1 MQQVMMKSITLDAI
15 IMKTKFLLYLSFL
28 IQTIGLSQ
36 ITCDFFDD
44 YSDPTDWTNVYIYP
58 GIAPCSL
65 DPQSGTLEVT
75 GGQVVF
81 TDVNDGN
88 DTRIHRDLGITLSN
102 DAWTANFDFKA
113 TDIGEGVTPIV
124 GHVIFALS
132 AGTNC
137 PFNDSTYHCD
147 ISDQDG
153 ITVWY
158 ISEYDPVASTTGF
171 YIYAKNGTAWVSS
184 WGIDWVTAEVGQ
196 QYYMTLKR
204 IATDFV
210 TLDVYTDPDRTVLE
224 GSIECFEIPD
234 DVTDLNV
241 LQHGN
246 APWGFYTR
254 TLTGTLD
261 NTCIFD
267 NITETAYIIG
277 PDSVCSSEIAEYS
290 LSGGSG
296 SIEWSLPGVVSYTE
310 VGSNSIEITD
320 WGGLSFVTISAE
332 ITTDCET
339 YTITY
344 DVYISESFTITE
356 TFNICENDTIFVFGV
371 AVSDAG
377 IFIDTISGIGLCDS
391 IHTIIV
397 NTLDTLTTAETIS
410 ICINDT
416 IFIDG
421 APVSDPGIY
430 FQNYISMNGCDS
442 IHAIIVETVD
452 TIFTNETVTICS
464 GQSALIFGN
473 IETEAGD
480 YTDFLYSLS
489 GCDSIHTISLVIQPP
504 VDVYFT
510 LDTVVYDG
518 SGVVLDPYITGTA
531 TNVSWSPN
539 DYLSC
544 YDCLNPTAFPAESG
558 WYYITVTD
566 ANGCTDIDSI
576 YILIDFDFAILAPNA
591 FSPNGDGI
599 NDEFN
604 IFGSGECDL
613 IYLRIYNRWG
623 ALIFES
629 IDINIGWDGIYNNI
643 EQEIGTY
650 VYLAE
655 GNCGGETIQLT
666 GTITL
671 VR

>member
-1 MQQVMMKSITLDAI
+1 MINSITLEAFT
-15 IMKTKFLLYLSFL
+15 MKTRISFAVLWFFNYLAY
-28 IQTIGLSQ
+28 SQ
-36 ITCDFFDD
+36 LACDFFDD
-44 YSDPTDWTNVYIYP
+44 YSDPAPWTNVYIYP

-65 DPQSGTLEVT
+65 DPQTGTLEVT
-75 GGQVVF
+75 GGEVVF
-81 TDVNDGN
+81 TNVNDGN
-88 DTRIHRDLGITLSN
+88 DTRIHRDLGFTLSD
-102 DAWTANFDFKA
+102 DAWTANFDFKS
-113 TDIGEGVTPIV
+113 TDIGEGLTPRV

-158 ISEYDPVASTTGF
+158 LSEYDPVPSTTGF
-171 YIYAKNGTAWVSS
+171 YIYAKDGTSWVSS

-196 QYYMTLKR
+196 QYYLTLKR

-210 TLDVYTDPDRTVLE
+210 TLDVYTDPDRTILE

-234 DVTDLNV
+234 DITDLNV

-246 APWGFYTR
+246 APWGFYLR
-254 TLTGTLD
+254 TLTGTMD
-261 NTCIFD
+261 NTCIYD
-267 NITETAYIIG
+267 NITETAFIIG

-290 LSGGSG
+290 ISSGAG
-296 SIEWSLPGVVSYTE
+296 SIEWDLPLDVTYSE
-310 VGSNSIEITD
+310 VGSNTIEITD
-320 WGGLSFVTISAE
+320 WGGLSFLTISAE
-332 ITTDCET
+332 ITTDCQT
-339 YTITY
+339 STVTF
-344 DVYISESFTITE
+344 DVFVAASISISE
-356 TFNICENDTIFVFGV
+356 TFNICENDTIYVFGA

-377 IFIDTISGIGLCDS
+377 IFIDTIPGIGTCDS

-397 NTLDTLTTAETIS
+397 NMVDTIETSETIL

-421 APVSDPGIY
+421 IPVSDPGTY
-430 FQNYISMNGCDS
+430 FQSFISIN
-442 IHAIIVETVD
+442 
-452 TIFTNETVTICS
+452 
-464 GQSALIFGN
+464 
-473 IETEAGD
+473 
-480 YTDFLYSLS
+480 
-489 GCDSIHTISLVIQPP
+489 GCDSIHTIVVETQDTIFTTESITICYGESALIFGNTETEPGDYYGYFNSINGCDSVHTINLLVQPP
-504 VDVYFT
+504 IEVDFIADT
-510 LDTVVYDG
+510 LVTDG
-518 SGVVLDPYITGTA
+518 TGIILDPIITG
-531 TNVSWSPN
+531 VSSSISWFPSTSLTC
-539 DYLSC
+539 D
-544 YDCLNPTAFPAESG
+544 DCLNPSAFPTESG
-558 WYYITVTD
+558 WYYITVID
-566 ANGCTDIDSI
+566 ANGCTSLDSI
-576 YILIDFDFAILAPNA
+576 YILVDFDFTILAPNA

-604 IFGSGECDL
+604 VFGSSECDL

-650 VYLAE
+650 VYVAE
-655 GNCGGETIQLT
+655 GNCDGVTVQLT